1 MNAPTNI
8 PCHQRREDGLSLI
21 ELMVALAISAV
32 LMLGLVQV
40 FSASRMTFS
49 ANEALARSQENSRF
63 AMDFLKFDLRMG
75 SHMGC
80 LSDLGY
86 QNNYFNHLSAGTPE
100 QAPYA
105 YRFDMPVQVYEA
117 SGTAPGDVFEL
128 EAEPVAGDAGDW
140 SPALPDEL
148 AIAGEALAGS
158 DVIVVRYLSS
168 ESASL
173 VGFGIVADANGTMT
187 VAPADAAF
195 VADGGTYAVTNCGL
209 ISLFNVVTGGA
220 SATTVGGADNQ
231 VGWTDAQ
238 GLALNSAGLT
248 TAQAGKGNE
257 ADYGPAL
264 LFRYNFAVYY
274 VATGANG
281 RPALFRKL
289 LDSTADDEIGA
300 AQEVAPGVESLQ
312 VVLGVIDTVPRIG
325 DQPTVYLTAPDVE
338 DGTWRGGAD
347 EPEIRWRD
355 VVSMRVG
362 MMMTAANPAAVV
374 GSLDRRVADTVLRTP
389 TDGRPRQVY
398 ETLVNVR
405 NRSRG

>member
-1 MNAPTNI
+1 MNTRMNN
-8 PCHQRREDGLSLI
+8 PCRQRREHGLSLI
-21 ELMVALAISAV
+21 ELMVAMAISAV

-40 FSASRMTFS
+40 FSASRATFS

-86 QNNYFNHLSAGTPE
+86 ENNYFNHLTAGTPD

-117 SGTAPGDVFEL
+117 AGTAPGDTLEL
-128 EAEPVAGDAGDW
+128 EADPVPGGAGDW
-140 SPALPDEL
+140 SPELPDEL
-148 AIAGEALAGS
+148 AIADEALAGS
-158 DVIVVRYLSS
+158 DVIVVRYLSA
-168 ESASL
+168 ESVSL
-173 VGFGIVADANGTMT
+173 AGLGIVANDTGTMT
-187 VAPADAAF
+187 VAAEDAGF
-195 VADGGTYAVTNCGL
+195 VVDNGVYAVTNCGL

-220 SATTVGGADNQ
+220 SATTVGGHNA
-231 VGWTDAQ
+231 VGWTDTQ
-238 GLALNSAGLT
+238 GLALNSRGFT

-257 ADYGPAL
+257 VDYGPAL

-274 VATGANG
+274 VANGANG

-289 LDSTADDEIGA
+289 LDSTAVDAIGA

-312 VVLGVIDTVPRIG
+312 VVLGVVNTVPRID

-347 EPEIRWRD
+347 EPEVRWRD

-362 MMMTAANPAAVV
+362 MMMTAANPAAVA
-374 GSLDRRVADTVLRTP
+374 GRLDRRVADTVLRTP
-389 TDGRPRQVY
+389 ADGRPRQVY